1 MKFRNYVSLVGDVAG
16 IEEKAEEGEVDL
28 VQG

>member
-1 MKFRNYVSLVGDVAG
+1 MKFRNYVSLLGGVAG
-16 IEEKAEEGEVDL
+16 IEEKAEEGKVDL